1 MCYGILEDRE
11 NKWLKVWMVLN
22 VFWYVFFIVKKKKV
36 VLCWEYIKV
45 FLFKNN
51 CLGLLGLF

>member
-11 NKWLKVWMVLN
+11 NNWLKVWMVLN
-22 VFWYVFFIVKKKKV
+22 VFWYVFFIVKKKG

>member
-11 NKWLKVWMVLN
+11 NNWLKVWMVLN
-22 VFWYVFFIVKKKKV
+22 VFWYVFFIVKKNV